1 MANKRDL
8 KKALNF
14 MVEEIIH
21 DCFVSQSYDSATE
34 TASNEII
41 TEAITLNNNALSKI
55 SAAQNK
61 VEMKAVVAEIET
73 ASTQLFEKLEKL

>member
-21 DCFVSQSYDSATE
+21 DCFVSQSYDPATE
-34 TASNEII
+34 EASNAII
-41 TEAITLNNNALSKI
+41 TQAITLNNNALTKI
-55 SAAQNK
+55 NAAKNK
-61 VEMKAVVAEIET
+61 IEMKAVVAEIE
-73 ASTQLFEKLEKL
+73 AGSVELFNKLETL

>member
-21 DCFVSQSYDSATE
+21 DCFVAQTYDSSTE
-34 TASNEII
+34 AKSNEII
-41 TEAITLNNNALSKI
+41 TEAITLNNAALSKI
-55 SAAQNK
+55 SAAKNK
-61 VEMKAVVAEIET
+61 VEMKAVVSEIQT
-73 ASTQLFEKLEKL
+73 ASDHLFGKLETL

>member
-21 DCFVSQSYDSATE
+21 DCFVSQSYDASTE
-34 TASNEII
+34 DASNTLIA
-41 TEAITLNNNALSKI
+41 EAIAMNTKALSKI
-55 SAAQNK
+55 NAAK
-61 VEMKAVVAEIET
+61 TKAEMKAVVAEIEK
-73 ASTQLFEKLEKL
+73 ASEQLYEKVSAL